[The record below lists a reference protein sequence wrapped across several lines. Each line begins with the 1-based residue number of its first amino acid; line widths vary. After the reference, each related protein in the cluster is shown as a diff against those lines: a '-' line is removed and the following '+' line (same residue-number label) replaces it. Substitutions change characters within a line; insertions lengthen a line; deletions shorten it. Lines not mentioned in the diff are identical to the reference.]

1 MTAPKRQ
8 RNITPTAAPAAAK
21 PAAAVRAAP
30 PPAPAAPAAFAAG
43 DAELDDLLDE
53 PLTTPAA
60 DEPPPP
66 TEPEPLTRKEAA
78 KRAEEER
85 LTKKTA
91 KVKPKISPT
100 DDFIRDKKGAVCKDA
115 DGDEMRYAPGF
126 HKQVGFVTEAG
137 VLFPVHFQFPG
148 GFVGS
153 FGNVIL
159 HKCPSCGYRN
169 GIDEAR
175 SGVCGNQKC
184 RFSQLEQLEQ
194 VEL

>member
-8 RNITPTAAPAAAK
+8 RNITPTAPAAAK
-21 PAAAVRAAP
+21 PAAA
-30 PPAPAAPAAFAAG
+30 PAAPAAAPAPAAA

-53 PLTTPAA
+53 PLNPPAA
-60 DEPPPP
+60 EEPPPP
-66 TEPEPLTRKEAA
+66 AEPEPLTRKEAA
-78 KRAEEER
+78 KRAEEEKVA
-85 LTKKTA
+85 KKTKA
-91 KVKPKISPT
+91 VKPKVMPT
-100 DDFIRDKKGAVCKDA
+100 DDFIRDKKGNIRKDA